1 MHCYLTALLALHVV
15 GAWSLEPAAG
25 RSGVRAQLRVQNE
38 EALRSLKV
46 GEEVVARILDDP
58 RMVDVNL
65 PSRIAELRESV
76 GLTRTSLKVYL
87 HSYPDVC
94 VGFFVDRVKTAKSVV
109 MRVIQISEKDYEEG
123 IRRIPSQTNNKA
135 GVLFRGSFPFIV
147 ASLRDHAGLTIE
159 DLSFLFK
166 KYPTIFT
173 LDYRTV
179 AARLVFFRATLG
191 YSQEQ
196 LRLLLLRNCR
206 SALCGQTRALKL
218 MSFFADE
225 LDVSSAEFCELTV
238 AHPRLF
244 GVSLAKTLRPK
255 VDHLVDAAS
264 WGIPR
269 PRLSELVKRAPSV
282 LTTPAATTRQL
293 WYFLHRDLGLAK
305 EEAQEVVRK
314 YPNLL
319 RVNAQALDVKLRSLT
334 LAQLELLAE
343 DRGLLEREGE
353 GGGDRDQQVAFASA
367 AEKLYAAVASALL
380 QRAPVAL
387 TCSLERIEG
396 RMRALGAGRGLE
408 AASLCPSS
416 TLSLQRQSKHGT
428 AGAKGGGVALAA
440 LLGGRL
446 GLVEALA
453 GAWAA
458 DQSFPVPP
466 ATITI
471 SDARF
476 NALLDKKRRGLS

>member
-1 MHCYLTALLALHVV
+1 MHYLTALLVLY
-15 GAWSLEPAAG
+15 GSLEP
-25 RSGVRAQLRVQNE
+25 SGLRAQLRVLNE
-38 EALRSLKV
+38 DALRSLKV
-46 GEEVVARILDDP
+46 GEEAAARILDDP

-94 VGFFVDRVKTAKSVV
+94 VGFFADRVKTSKSVV
-109 MRVIQISEKDYEEG
+109 MRVIQISEKDYEES

-147 ASLRDHAGLTIE
+147 ASLRDHAGMTIE

-206 SALCGQTRALKL
+206 SALCGQARALALK
-218 MSFFADE
+218 SYFANE

-244 GVSLAKTLRPK
+244 GVSLSKTLRPK
-255 VDHLVDAAS
+255 VEHLADSAS

-293 WYFLHRDLGLAK
+293 WHFLHVDLGLEQK
-305 EEAQEVVRK
+305 EAQEVVRK

-343 DRGLLEREGE
+343 DRGLLGEERGGGGGEGE
-353 GGGDRDQQVAFASA
+353 QQAAFARA
-367 AEKLYAAVASALL
+367 AEQLYASVASALL
-380 QRAPVAL
+380 QSAPLAL

-396 RMRALGAGRGLE
+396 RMRALGAARGLE

-416 TLSLQRQSKHGT
+416 TLSLQKQSKHGI

-446 GLVEALA
+446 ELVEALA
-453 GAWAA
+453 RAWAK
-458 DQSFPVPP
+458 DQSFAVAP

-476 NALLDKKRRGLS
+476 EALLEKRRREPSP